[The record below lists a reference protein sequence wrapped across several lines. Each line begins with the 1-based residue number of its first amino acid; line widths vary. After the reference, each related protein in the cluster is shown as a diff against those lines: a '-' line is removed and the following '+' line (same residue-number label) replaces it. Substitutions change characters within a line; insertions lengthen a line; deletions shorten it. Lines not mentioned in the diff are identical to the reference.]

1 MSAQVPFRYRGDESF
16 TVIHA
21 CFALT
26 DQYRRILVELGKAH
40 QLSENEMLVLVH
52 LALYPSARTQ
62 KQLQATQLP
71 LSISSICRMVES
83 LRKKGYLTTRLD
95 ENDRRSWIICLEEK
109 GITLTEEFRRS
120 LRQRLGSIFREI
132 PGFDLEGFAAAMAQ
146 AAVLARRSAATA

>member
-26 DQYRRILVELGKAH
+26 DQYRKILVELGKAH

-71 LSISSICRMVES
+71 LSISSICRMAGM
-83 LRKKGYLTTRLD
+83 KKYSSTSAC
-95 ENDRRSWIICLEEK
+95 RRSQS
-109 GITLTEEFRRS
+109 S
-120 LRQRLGSIFREI
+120 LL
-132 PGFDLEGFAAAMAQ
+132 
-146 AAVLARRSAATA
+146 

>member
-26 DQYRRILVELGKAH
+26 DQYRKILVD

-109 GITLTEEFRRS
+109 GITLTEEFRQN